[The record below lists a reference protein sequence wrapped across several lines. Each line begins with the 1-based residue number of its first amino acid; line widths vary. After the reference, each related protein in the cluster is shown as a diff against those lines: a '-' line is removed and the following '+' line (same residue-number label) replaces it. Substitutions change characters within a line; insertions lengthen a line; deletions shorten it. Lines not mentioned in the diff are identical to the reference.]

1 MPPLLPVPLRPMTL
15 SDLLDGAFAVIKVQP
30 RTVFSISAVIL
41 IPTHLLAAY
50 LQRDAASQ
58 FSVTNTFT
66 LLNAGG
72 QTRVGSTDL
81 LWPYFGAVLLSLSLF
96 FMGGALG
103 RLVTAWYAGGRLTA
117 GEALGAAF
125 RRTPA
130 ILVAF
135 VVLLVAKMVGT
146 CGFYVGMPVLVALFS
161 LTAPVLVVENLGPF
175 AAARRSWQLIGRR
188 FWPCLGIVV
197 LAAMGSSL
205 LTAVIGGVPSVLA
218 GLLPAPFNW
227 LANAALAAGVSM
239 IVTTALVS
247 VSVLMYIDLRI
258 RTEGLD
264 IELGATEAFARG
276 R

>member
-1 MPPLLPVPLRPMTL
+1 MTL

-30 RTVFSISAVIL
+30 RTVFSIAAVIL
-41 IPTHLLAAY
+41 IPAHLLAAF
-50 LQRDAASQ
+50 LQRDAASK
-58 FSVTNTFT
+58 FSVTNTMT
-66 LLNAGG
+66 LLNVGG
-72 QTRVGSTDL
+72 RRSVTTSDL
-81 LWPYFGAVLLSLSLF
+81 IWPYVAPALLALALF
-96 FMGGALG
+96 FLGGALG
-103 RLVTAWYAGGRLTA
+103 RLVTAWYAGSQLTA
-117 GEALGAAF
+117 GEALAAAF

-135 VVLLVAKMVGT
+135 VVLLVAKVVGT
-146 CGFYVGMPVLVALFS
+146 CGFYVGAVVLVALFS

-197 LAAMGSSL
+197 LASLGSSL
-205 LTAVIGGVPSVLA
+205 LTAVIGTVPTLLA
-218 GLLPAPFNW
+218 SALPAPLNW
-227 LANAALAAGVSM
+227 VATAAVSAGVSM

-264 IELGATEAFARG
+264 IELGVTDAFARG
-276 R
+276 H